1 MNEPVMNPVT
11 VNEFSGN
18 APAMNHPDGAAVQN
32 VIPKPKRMGQKFR
45 KMQDDFQFFGIGC
58 FIYNLPVQGISRN
71 FFAGSFPCDNCFS
84 PGRI

>member
-45 KMQDDFQFFGIGC
+45 KM
-58 FIYNLPVQGISRN
+58 
-71 FFAGSFPCDNCFS
+71 
-84 PGRI
+84 